1 MKKILIVASSYVHIR
16 AFLIPHIKQLVS
28 DGWMVDVAS
37 ENDGI
42 DIPYVNR
49 QIDIP
54 VKRSPFHPSN
64 ISAIKK
70 LSRYIDDEQYDIINC
85 HTPIGAM
92 IARMASFKAS
102 SEMRIR

>member
-70 LSRYIDDEQYDIINC
+70 LSNRTAIPMNSDTNGISKDL
-85 HTPIGAM
+85 
-92 IARMASFKAS
+92 
-102 SEMRIR
+102 